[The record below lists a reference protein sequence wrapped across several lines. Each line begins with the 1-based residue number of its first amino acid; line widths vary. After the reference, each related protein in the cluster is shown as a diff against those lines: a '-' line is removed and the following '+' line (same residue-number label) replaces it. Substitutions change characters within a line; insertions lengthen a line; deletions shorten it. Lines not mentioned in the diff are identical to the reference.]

1 MSRKSLGERRAKNLE
16 AMHSSGSFVLAGG
29 ALLAVLV
36 AFAFYDHPIT
46 DDSVLLTHLR
56 GSLSSVVE

>member
-1 MSRKSLGERRAKNLE
+1 M
-16 AMHSSGSFVLAGG
+16 LAGG

-36 AFAFYDHPIT
+36 AFAFYDHPVI
-46 DDSVLLTHLR
+46 DDPVLLTHLR